1 MNEDTL
7 EQQLYDDEAETFRNQ
22 LATVTDDGKR
32 KWVYPKKP
40 SGRFHKARIFVSAV
54 LLLVLL
60 LTPFIKVNNHPFML
74 FDFLN
79 RKFILFGVL
88 FGPHDFHL
96 LVIAMISMVVFV
108 ILFTAVFG
116 RIFCGWAC
124 PQTVFMEMVF
134 RKIEYWIEGDAK
146 DQRKLKAAPWT
157 ASKFFKKLTKQV
169 IYFSIAFVISNIFLS
184 YIIGMDELIKII
196 TDPPSEHLQGLFAI
210 TVFSAVFYFV
220 FSNFREQAC
229 TIVCPYGRL
238 QGVLLDRDSIVI
250 AYDNKR
256 GEPRQRY
263 KRDEGWEN
271 RGDCI
276 ECYQCVEVCPT
287 GIDIRNGIQ
296 LECVNCTACI
306 DACDDIMDKIKR
318 PRGLIRYAS
327 LNSIEK
333 PDRSGSD
340 GKSKW
345 RFTPRAIG
353 YSTLLTILVTVL
365 FILLLNRSE
374 FSVTVLRTAGL
385 LYQEQPNNMV
395 SNLYDLNIVNK
406 TFDKIPVALKLQG
419 IDGELKLIGNDI
431 VMEPQ
436 GNIDAK
442 FLVLLPKNELTKMS
456 TPIEIDIYSG
466 DKLIKKVSTSFLA
479 PLKKKKEPEN

>member
-1 MNEDTL
+1 MNEETL
-7 EQQLYDDEAETFRNQ
+7 EQQLYDDELETFRNQ
-22 LATVTDDGKR
+22 LATVTEDGKR

-40 SGRFHKARIFVSAV
+40 SGRFHKARIIVSAI
-54 LLLVLL
+54 LLFILIA
-60 LTPFIKVNNHPFML
+60 TPFVKVNGHPFIL
-74 FDFLN
+74 FDFLD

-96 LVIAMISMVVFV
+96 LVIAFISMVVFV

-124 PQTVFMEMVF
+124 PQTIFLEMVF
-134 RKIEYWIEGDAK
+134 RKIEYWIEGDSK

-157 ASKFFKKLTKQV
+157 GNKFFKKLRKHV
-169 IYFSIAFVISNIFLS
+169 IFFTIAFFISNIFLS
-184 YIIGMDELIKII
+184 YIIGIDELIKII

-210 TVFSAVFYFV
+210 SVFSGIFYFV

-238 QGVLLDRDSIVI
+238 QGVLLDGDSIVI
-250 AYDNKR
+250 AYDNVR
-256 GEPRQRY
+256 GEPR
-263 KRDEGWEN
+263 KRFRKDEGWEN

-306 DACDDIMDKIKR
+306 DACDDIMDKINR

-333 PDRSGSD
+333 
-340 GKSKW
+340 KAKW
-345 RFTPRAIG
+345 KFTPRAIG
-353 YSTLLTILVTVL
+353 YSALLTVLVTVL
-365 FILLLNRSE
+365 IILLLNRTD

-385 LYQEQPNNMV
+385 LYQEQPNNML

-406 TFDKIPVALKLQG
+406 TFDEIPVHLKLEG
-419 IDGELKLIGNDI
+419 DKGELKLIGNDI
-431 VMEPQ
+431 VIQPQ

-442 FLVLLPKNELTKMS
+442 FLVLMPKEDLTSMS
-456 TPIEIDIYSG
+456 TPIDVGIYSN

-479 PLKKKKEPEN
+479 PLKKKVEENEKD

>member
-7 EQQLYDDEAETFRNQ
+7 EQKLYDEELETFRNQ
-22 LATVTDDGKR
+22 LATVTDDGRR
-32 KWVYPKKP
+32 KWIYPKKP
-40 SGRFHKARIFVSAV
+40 SGRFLRARIVVSAF
-54 LLLVLL
+54 LLFILFI
-60 LTPFIKVNNHPFML
+60 TPFIKVNGHPFML
-74 FDFLN
+74 FDFIN
-79 RKFILFGVL
+79 RKFILFGIL
-88 FGPHDFHL
+88 FGPQDFYL
-96 LVIAMISMVVFV
+96 LVLALISMIVFT

-124 PQTVFMEMVF
+124 PQTIFMEMIF
-134 RKIEYWIEGDAK
+134 RKIEYWIEGDSK

-157 ASKFFKKLTKQV
+157 TSKLFKKFTKHV
-169 IYFSIAFVISNIFLS
+169 IFFTIAFIISNIFLS
-184 YIIGMDELIKII
+184 YIIGMNALINII
-196 TDPPSEHLQGLFAI
+196 SDPPSEHLQGLFAI
-210 TVFSAVFYFV
+210 TVFSGVFYFV

-250 AYDNKR
+250 AYDNVR
-256 GEPRQRY
+256 GEPRRRF

-327 LNSIEK
+327 LNSIERK
-333 PDRSGSD
+333 A
-340 GKSKW
+340 KW

-353 YSTLLTILVTVL
+353 YSGLLTVLVAVL
-365 FILLLNRSE
+365 VILLLNRTD
-374 FSVTVLRTAGL
+374 FSVTVLRTPGL
-385 LYQEQPNNMV
+385 LYQQQPNNMV

-406 TFDKIPVALKLQG
+406 TFDEIPVAIKLQD

-431 VMEPQ
+431 VIEPQ

-442 FLVLLPKNELTKMS
+442 FLVLLPKSELTKMS
-456 TPIEIDIYSG
+456 TPIEIGIFSK

-479 PLKKKKEPEN
+479 PLKKIKEHEKEN

>member
-1 MNEDTL
+1 MKEDIL
-7 EQQLYDDEAETFRNQ
+7 EKQLYDEESETFRNQ

-40 SGRFHKARIFVSAV
+40 SGRFHRARIIVSAI
-54 LLLVLL
+54 LLLILIA
-60 LTPFIKVNNHPFML
+60 TPFVKLNGHPFML
-74 FDFLN
+74 FDFIN
-79 RKFILFGVL
+79 RKFILFGIL

-96 LVIAMISMVVFV
+96 LVIAMISLIVFV

-124 PQTVFMEMVF
+124 PQTIFMEMVF

-157 ASKFFKKLTKQV
+157 ALKIFKKLTKQV
-169 IYFSIAFVISNIFLS
+169 IFFAIAFFISNIFLS
-184 YIIGMDELIKII
+184 YIIGMDELLRII
-196 TDPPSEHLQGLFAI
+196 SEPPSEHLQGLLTIIA
-210 TVFSAVFYFV
+210 FSGVFYFV
-220 FSNFREQAC
+220 FSYFREQAC

-250 AYDNKR
+250 AYDNVR
-256 GEPRQRY
+256 GEPRKRY

-287 GIDIRNGIQ
+287 GIDIKNGIQ

-306 DACDDIMDKIKR
+306 DACDDIMDKINR

-333 PDRSGSD
+333 
-340 GKSKW
+340 KAKW
-345 RFTPRAIG
+345 KFTPRAIG
-353 YSTLLTILVTVL
+353 YSALLTVLVTVL
-365 FILLLNRSE
+365 VILLLNRTD
-374 FSVTVLRTAGL
+374 FSVTILRTAGL
-385 LYQEQPNNMV
+385 LYQEQPNNMI

-406 TFDKIPVALKLQG
+406 TFNEIPVSLKLEG
-419 IDGELKLIGNDI
+419 LEGELKLVGNDI
-431 VMEPQ
+431 VMKPQ

-456 TPIEIDIYSG
+456 TPLEIGVYSNT
-466 DKLIKKVSTSFLA
+466 KLIKKVSTSFLA
-479 PLKKKKEPEN
+479 PLKKKNEKNSD

>member
-7 EQQLYDDEAETFRNQ
+7 EKQLYDEEAETFRNQ

-40 SGRFHKARIFVSAV
+40 AGRFHRARIVVSAI
-54 LLLVLL
+54 LLLILI
-60 LTPFIKVNNHPFML
+60 LTPFIKVNGHPFIL

-96 LVIAMISMVVFV
+96 LVIAMISLIVFV

-124 PQTVFMEMVF
+124 PQTIFMEMVF

-157 ASKFFKKLTKQV
+157 LSKFFKKSIKQ
-169 IYFSIAFVISNIFLS
+169 IIFFAIAFFISNIFLS
-184 YIIGMDELIKII
+184 YIIGMDELLKII
-196 TDPPSEHLQGLFAI
+196 SDPPSQHLQGLFAI
-210 TVFSAVFYFV
+210 TIFSGIFYFV
-220 FSNFREQAC
+220 FSYFREQAC

-250 AYDNKR
+250 AYDNVR
-256 GEPRQRY
+256 GEPR
-263 KRDEGWEN
+263 KKFKKDEGWEN

-306 DACDDIMDKIKR
+306 DACDDIMDKINR

-327 LNSIEK
+327 LNSIQNK
-333 PDRSGSD
+333 A
-340 GKSKW
+340 KW

-353 YSTLLTILVTVL
+353 YSVLLTVLVTVL
-365 FILLLNRSE
+365 TILLLNRTE

-385 LYQEQPNNMV
+385 LYQEQPNDMI
-395 SNLYDLNIVNK
+395 SNLYDLNMVNK
-406 TFDKIPVALKLQG
+406 TFNKIPVTLKLEN
-419 IDGELKLIGNDI
+419 IDGELKLIGNEI
-431 VMEPQ
+431 IIEPQ

-442 FLVLLPKNELTKMS
+442 FLVLLPKDELTRMS
-456 TPIEIDIYSG
+456 TPIDIGIYSG
-466 DKLIKKVSTSFLA
+466 DKLIKKVTTSFLA
-479 PLKKKKEPEN
+479 PMKKKVETDEED

>member
-1 MNEDTL
+1 MKEDTL
-7 EQQLYDDEAETFRNQ
+7 EQQLYDEEAETFRNQ

-40 SGRFHKARIFVSAV
+40 SGRFHRARIVVSAI
-54 LLLVLL
+54 LLLILV
-60 LTPFIKVNNHPFML
+60 LTPFIKVNGHPFML

-96 LVIAMISMVVFV
+96 LVIAMISLVVFIV
-108 ILFTAVFG
+108 LFTAVFG

-124 PQTVFMEMVF
+124 PQTIFMEMVF
-134 RKIEYWIEGDAK
+134 RKIEYWIEGDSK

-157 ASKFFKKLTKQV
+157 GIKFIKKLTKQV
-169 IYFSIAFVISNIFLS
+169 IFFAIAFFISNIFLS
-184 YIIGMDELIKII
+184 YIIGIDELIKII

-210 TVFSAVFYFV
+210 TVFSGIFYFV
-220 FSNFREQAC
+220 FSYFREQAC

-250 AYDNKR
+250 AYDNVR
-256 GEPRQRY
+256 GEPR
-263 KRDEGWEN
+263 KKFKKDEGWEN

-306 DACDDIMDKIKR
+306 DACDDIMDKINK

-327 LNSIEK
+327 LNSIQNK
-333 PDRSGSD
+333 A
-340 GKSKW
+340 KW
-345 RFTPRAIG
+345 RFTSRAIG
-353 YSTLLTILVTVL
+353 YSALLTVLVTVL
-365 FILLLNRSE
+365 TILLINRTD

-385 LYQEQPNNMV
+385 LFQEQPNNMI
-395 SNLYDLNIVNK
+395 SNLYDLNMVNK
-406 TFDKIPVALKLQG
+406 TFNKIPVKLKLENQK
-419 IDGELKLIGNDI
+419 GELKLIGNNI
-431 VMEPQ
+431 VIEPQ

-442 FLVLLPKNELTKMS
+442 FLVLLKKNELSKMS
-456 TPIEIDIYSG
+456 TPIDIGIYHG

-479 PLKKKKEPEN
+479 PMKKKDE

>member
-1 MNEDTL
+1 MREDTL
-7 EQQLYDDEAETFRNQ
+7 EQQLYDEEAETFRNQ
-22 LATVTDDGKR
+22 LATVTDGGKR

-40 SGRFHKARIFVSAV
+40 SGRFHKARIVVSAI
-54 LLLVLL
+54 LLLILV
-60 LTPFIKVNNHPFML
+60 LTPFIKVNGHPFML

-79 RKFILFGVL
+79 RKFILFGTL

-96 LVIAMISMVVFV
+96 LVIAMISLVVFV
-108 ILFTAVFG
+108 VLFTAVFG

-124 PQTVFMEMVF
+124 PQTIFMEMVF

-146 DQRKLKAAPWT
+146 DQRKLKSAPWNGT
-157 ASKFFKKLTKQV
+157 KFIKKFTKQV
-169 IYFSIAFVISNIFLS
+169 IFFGIAFFISNIFLS
-184 YIIGMDELIKII
+184 YIIGIDELMKII
-196 TDPPSEHLQGLFAI
+196 TDPPSQHLQGLFAI
-210 TVFSAVFYFV
+210 TVFSGIFYFV

-238 QGVLLDRDSIVI
+238 QGVLLDKDSIVI
-250 AYDNKR
+250 AYDNVR
-256 GEPRQRY
+256 GEPR
-263 KRDEGWEN
+263 KKFKKDEGWEN

-318 PRGLIRYAS
+318 PRGLVRYAS
-327 LNSIEK
+327 LNSIQNK
-333 PDRSGSD
+333 A
-340 GKSKW
+340 KW

-353 YSTLLTILVTVL
+353 YSALLTVLLTVL
-365 FILLLNRSE
+365 VILMLNRTD

-385 LYQEQPNNMV
+385 LFQEQPNDMV
-395 SNLYDLNIVNK
+395 SNLYDLNMVNK
-406 TFDKIPVALKLQG
+406 TFNNISVTLKLEN
-419 IDGELKLIGNDI
+419 IDGELKLVGNEI
-431 VMEPQ
+431 VMKPQ

-442 FLVLLPKNELTKMS
+442 FLVLLPKNELSKMS
-456 TPIEIDIYSG
+456 TPIDIGIYSG
-466 DKLIKKVSTSFLA
+466 DKLIKTVTTSFLA
-479 PLKKKKEPEN
+479 PMKKKDE

>member
-1 MNEDTL
+1 MNEDII
-7 EQQLYDDEAETFRNQ
+7 EKQLYDEEAETFRNQ
-22 LATVTDDGKR
+22 LATVTDEGKR

-40 SGRFHKARIFVSAV
+40 TGRFHRARIIVSAI
-54 LLLVLL
+54 LLLILV
-60 LTPFIKVNNHPFML
+60 LTPFIKVNGHPFML

-96 LVIAMISMVVFV
+96 LVIAMISLVVFV
-108 ILFTAVFG
+108 VLFTAVFG

-124 PQTVFMEMVF
+124 PQTIFMEMVF
-134 RKIEYWIEGDAK
+134 RKIEYWIEGDSK
-146 DQRKLKAAPWT
+146 DQRKLKSAPWNGT
-157 ASKFFKKLTKQV
+157 KFIKKFTKQV
-169 IYFSIAFVISNIFLS
+169 IFFAIAFFISNIFLS
-184 YIIGMDELIKII
+184 YIIGIDELIKII

-210 TVFSAVFYFV
+210 TVFSGIFYFV

-238 QGVLLDRDSIVI
+238 QGVLLDKDSIVI
-250 AYDNKR
+250 AYDNVR
-256 GEPRQRY
+256 GEPR
-263 KRDEGWEN
+263 KKFKKDEGWEN

-318 PRGLIRYAS
+318 PRGLVRYAS
-327 LNSIEK
+327 LNSIQNK
-333 PDRSGSD
+333 A
-340 GKSKW
+340 KW

-353 YSTLLTILVTVL
+353 YSALLTVLLTVL
-365 FILLLNRSE
+365 VILMLNRTD

-385 LYQEQPNNMV
+385 LFQEQPNDMV
-395 SNLYDLNIVNK
+395 SNLYDLNMVNK
-406 TFDKIPVALKLQG
+406 TFNNISVTLKLEN
-419 IDGELKLIGNDI
+419 IDGELKLVGNEI
-431 VMEPQ
+431 VMKPQ

-442 FLVLLPKNELTKMS
+442 FLVLLPKNELSKMS
-456 TPIEIDIYSG
+456 TPIDIGIYSG
-466 DKLIKKVSTSFLA
+466 DKLIKTVTTSFLA
-479 PLKKKKEPEN
+479 PMKKKDE

>member
-1 MNEDTL
+1 MNEDIL
-7 EQQLYDDEAETFRNQ
+7 EKQLYDEESETFRNQ
-22 LATVTDDGKR
+22 LATVTDDGNR

-40 SGRFHKARIFVSAV
+40 SGRFHRARIIVSAI
-54 LLLVLL
+54 LLLILIA
-60 LTPFIKVNNHPFML
+60 TPFVKLNGHPFML
-74 FDFLN
+74 FDFIN
-79 RKFILFGVL
+79 RKFILFGIL

-96 LVIAMISMVVFV
+96 LVIAMISLIVFV

-124 PQTVFMEMVF
+124 PQTIFMEMVF

-157 ASKFFKKLTKQV
+157 ALKIFKKLTKQV
-169 IYFSIAFVISNIFLS
+169 IFFAIAFFISNIFLS
-184 YIIGMDELIKII
+184 YIIGMDELLRII
-196 TDPPSEHLQGLFAI
+196 SEPPSEHLQGLLTIIA
-210 TVFSAVFYFV
+210 FSGVFYFV
-220 FSNFREQAC
+220 FSYFREQAC

-250 AYDNKR
+250 AYDNVR
-256 GEPRQRY
+256 GEPRKRY

-287 GIDIRNGIQ
+287 GIDIKNGIQ

-306 DACDDIMDKIKR
+306 DACDDIMDKINR

-333 PDRSGSD
+333 
-340 GKSKW
+340 KAKW
-345 RFTPRAIG
+345 KFTPRAIG
-353 YSTLLTILVTVL
+353 YSALLTVLVTVL
-365 FILLLNRSE
+365 VILLLNRTD
-374 FSVTVLRTAGL
+374 FSVTILRTAGL
-385 LYQEQPNNMV
+385 LYQEQPNNMI

-406 TFDKIPVALKLQG
+406 TFNEIPVSLKLEG
-419 IDGELKLIGNDI
+419 LEGELKLVGNDI
-431 VMEPQ
+431 VMKPQ

-456 TPIEIDIYSG
+456 TPLEIGVYSNT
-466 DKLIKKVSTSFLA
+466 KLIKKVSTSFLA
-479 PLKKKKEPEN
+479 PLKKKNEKNSD

>member
-1 MNEDTL
+1 MNEDIL
-7 EQQLYDDEAETFRNQ
+7 EKQLYDEESETFRNQ

-40 SGRFHKARIFVSAV
+40 SGRFHRARIIVSAI
-54 LLLVLL
+54 LLLILIA
-60 LTPFIKVNNHPFML
+60 TPFVKLNGHPFML
-74 FDFLN
+74 FDFIN
-79 RKFILFGVL
+79 RKFILFGIL

-96 LVIAMISMVVFV
+96 LVIAMISLIVFV

-124 PQTVFMEMVF
+124 PQTIFMEMVF

-157 ASKFFKKLTKQV
+157 ASKIFKKLTKQV
-169 IYFSIAFVISNIFLS
+169 IFFAIAFFISNIFLS
-184 YIIGMDELIKII
+184 YIIGMDELLRII
-196 TDPPSEHLQGLFAI
+196 SEPPSEHLQGLLTIIA
-210 TVFSAVFYFV
+210 FSGVFYFV
-220 FSNFREQAC
+220 FSYFREQAC

-250 AYDNKR
+250 AYDNVR
-256 GEPRQRY
+256 GEPRKRY

-287 GIDIRNGIQ
+287 GIDIKNGIQ

-306 DACDDIMDKIKR
+306 DACDDIMDKINR

-333 PDRSGSD
+333 
-340 GKSKW
+340 KAKW
-345 RFTPRAIG
+345 KFTPRAIG
-353 YSTLLTILVTVL
+353 YSALLTVLVTVL
-365 FILLLNRSE
+365 VILLLNRTD
-374 FSVTVLRTAGL
+374 FSVTILRTAGL
-385 LYQEQPNNMV
+385 LYQEQPNNMI

-406 TFDKIPVALKLQG
+406 TFNEIPVSLKLEG
-419 IDGELKLIGNDI
+419 LEGELKLVGNDI
-431 VMEPQ
+431 VMKPQ

-442 FLVLLPKNELTKMS
+442 FLVLLPKDELTKMS
-456 TPIEIDIYSG
+456 TPLEIGVYSNT
-466 DKLIKKVSTSFLA
+466 KLIKKVSTSFLA
-479 PLKKKKEPEN
+479 PLKKKNEKNSD

>member
-1 MNEDTL
+1 MNEDLL

-40 SGRFHKARIFVSAV
+40 SGRFHRARIVVSAI
-54 LLLVLL
+54 LLLFLV
-60 LTPFIKVNNHPFML
+60 LTPFIKVNGHPFML

-96 LVIAMISMVVFV
+96 LVIAMISLVVFV
-108 ILFTAVFG
+108 VLFTAVFG

-124 PQTVFMEMVF
+124 PQTIFMEMVF

-157 ASKFFKKLTKQV
+157 LSKFFKKSIKQ
-169 IYFSIAFVISNIFLS
+169 IIFFAIAFFISNIFLS
-184 YIIGMDELIKII
+184 YIIGMDELLKII
-196 TDPPSEHLQGLFAI
+196 SDPPSQHLQGLFAI
-210 TVFSAVFYFV
+210 TIFSGIFYFV

-250 AYDNKR
+250 AYDNVR
-256 GEPRQRY
+256 GEPR
-263 KRDEGWEN
+263 KKFKKDEGWEN

-306 DACDDIMDKIKR
+306 DACDDIMDKINR

-327 LNSIEK
+327 LNSIQNK
-333 PDRSGSD
+333 A
-340 GKSKW
+340 KW

-353 YSTLLTILVTVL
+353 YSVLLIVLVTVL
-365 FILLLNRSE
+365 TILLLNRTE

-385 LYQEQPNNMV
+385 LYQEQPNDII
-395 SNLYDLNIVNK
+395 SNLYDLNMVNK
-406 TFDKIPVALKLQG
+406 TFNKIPVTLKLEN
-419 IDGELKLIGNDI
+419 IEGELKLVGNDI

-436 GNIDAK
+436 GNVDAK
-442 FLVLLPKNELTKMS
+442 FLVLLPKDKLTQMS
-456 TPIEIDIYSG
+456 TPIDIGIYSG
-466 DKLIKKVSTSFLA
+466 DKLIKKVTTSFLA
-479 PLKKKKEPEN
+479 PVKKKDE

>member
-7 EQQLYDDEAETFRNQ
+7 EQKLYDEELETFRNQ
-22 LATVTDDGKR
+22 LATVTDDGRR
-32 KWVYPKKP
+32 KWIYPKKP
-40 SGRFHKARIFVSAV
+40 SGRFLRARIVVSAF
-54 LLLVLL
+54 LLFILFI
-60 LTPFIKVNNHPFML
+60 TPFIKVNGHPFML
-74 FDFLN
+74 FDFIN
-79 RKFILFGVL
+79 RKFILFGIL
-88 FGPHDFHL
+88 FGPQDFYL
-96 LVIAMISMVVFV
+96 LVLALISMIVFT

-124 PQTVFMEMVF
+124 PQTIFMEMIF
-134 RKIEYWIEGDAK
+134 RKIEYWIEGDSK

-157 ASKFFKKLTKQV
+157 TSKLFKKFTKHV
-169 IYFSIAFVISNIFLS
+169 IFFTIAFIISNIFLS
-184 YIIGMDELIKII
+184 YILGMNALINII
-196 TDPPSEHLQGLFAI
+196 SDPPSEHLQGLFAI
-210 TVFSAVFYFV
+210 TVFSGVFYFV

-250 AYDNKR
+250 AYDNVR
-256 GEPRQRY
+256 GEPRRRF

-327 LNSIEK
+327 LNSIERK
-333 PDRSGSD
+333 A
-340 GKSKW
+340 KW

-353 YSTLLTILVTVL
+353 YSGLLTVLVAVL
-365 FILLLNRSE
+365 VILLLNRTD
-374 FSVTVLRTAGL
+374 FSVTVLRTPGL
-385 LYQEQPNNMV
+385 LYQQQPNNMV

-406 TFDKIPVALKLQG
+406 TFDEIPVAIKLQD

-431 VMEPQ
+431 VIEPQ

-442 FLVLLPKNELTKMS
+442 FLVLLPKSELTKMS
-456 TPIEIDIYSG
+456 TPIEIGIFSK

-479 PLKKKKEPEN
+479 PLKKIKEHEKEN

>member
-1 MNEDTL
+1 MNEDIL
-7 EQQLYDDEAETFRNQ
+7 EQQLYDEESETFRNQ
-22 LATVTDDGKR
+22 LATVTDEGKR

-40 SGRFHKARIFVSAV
+40 SGRFHKARIFVSAF
-54 LLLVLL
+54 LLLILV
-60 LTPFIKVNNHPFML
+60 LTPFLKVNGHPFML

-96 LVIAMISMVVFV
+96 LVIAMISLVVFV

-124 PQTVFMEMVF
+124 PQTIFMEMVF
-134 RKIEYWIEGDAK
+134 RKIEYWIEGDAR
-146 DQRKLKAAPWT
+146 DQHKLNSAPWT
-157 ASKFFKKLTKQV
+157 MNKFFKKFSKQ
-169 IYFSIAFVISNIFLS
+169 IIFFGIAFFISNIFLS
-184 YIIGMDELIKII
+184 YIIGIDALVKII

-210 TVFSAVFYFV
+210 TVFSGIFYFV

-250 AYDNKR
+250 AYDNVR
-256 GEPRQRY
+256 GEPRKRF

-327 LNSIEK
+327 INSIEK
-333 PDRSGSD
+333 
-340 GKSKW
+340 KTKW
-345 RFTPRAIG
+345 KFTPRAIG
-353 YSTLLTILVTVL
+353 YSALLTVLVSLLV
-365 FILLLNRSE
+365 ILLLNRSE

-406 TFDKIPVALKLQG
+406 TFKKIPVNLKLEG
-419 IDGELKLIGNDI
+419 LEGELKLVGNDLVI
-431 VMEPQ
+431 EPQ
-436 GNIDAK
+436 GNIDAT
-442 FLVLLPKNELTKMS
+442 FLILLPKNELTRMN
-456 TPIEIDIYSG
+456 TPINLGVYSG
-466 DKLIKKVSTSFLA
+466 DKLIERVTTSFLA
-479 PLKKKKEPEN
+479 PMKKKVDEDEKD

>member
-1 MNEDTL
+1 MNEETI

-22 LATVTDDGKR
+22 LATVTAEGKR

-40 SGRFHKARIFVSAV
+40 SGRFHKARIVVSAI
-54 LLLVLL
+54 LLLILL
-60 LTPFIKVNNHPFML
+60 LTPLLKINGHPFML

-79 RKFILFGVL
+79 RKFILFGIL

-96 LVIAMISMVVFV
+96 LVIAMISLVVFV
-108 ILFTAVFG
+108 VLFTAVFG

-124 PQTVFMEMVF
+124 PQTIFLEMVF
-134 RKIEYWIEGDAK
+134 RKIEYWIEGNSK
-146 DQRKLKAAPWT
+146 DQRKLKSAPWS
-157 ASKFFKKLTKQV
+157 AIKFFKKFTKH
-169 IYFSIAFVISNIFLS
+169 IIFFAIAFLISNIFLS
-184 YIIGMDELIKII
+184 YIIGIDELLKII

-210 TVFSAVFYFV
+210 TVFSGIFYFV

-250 AYDNKR
+250 AYDNVR
-256 GEPRQRY
+256 GEPRRRF
-263 KRDEGWEN
+263 KKDEGWEN

-318 PRGLIRYAS
+318 PKGLIRYAS
-327 LNSIEK
+327 INSMEK
-333 PDRSGSD
+333 
-340 GKSKW
+340 KTKW
-345 RFTPRAIG
+345 KFTPRAIG
-353 YSTLLTILVTVL
+353 YSALLTVLVTILV
-365 FILLLNRSE
+365 ILLLNRTD
-374 FSVTVLRTAGL
+374 FSVTILRTAGL
-385 LYQEQPNNMV
+385 LYQDQPNNMV
-395 SNLYDLNIVNK
+395 SNLYDLNMVNK
-406 TFDKIPVALKLQG
+406 TFNEIPVTLKLENLE
-419 IDGELKLIGNDI
+419 GELKLIGKDI

-436 GNIDAK
+436 GNIDSK
-442 FLVLLPKNELTKMS
+442 FLILLPKSELSKMS
-456 TPIEIDIYSG
+456 SPIDIGIYNG

-479 PLKKKKEPEN
+479 PMKKKSD